1 MSTSSLSVLKN
12 ISNVYSYT
20 SFLEMCQSLLAEG
33 KTTSNSDQ
41 PVYVHF
47 AKINLE
53 KMLYWDLLDPIAE
66 EMKLKIASLPAQIW
80 YVITEGW
87 CGDSAHILPVL
98 AQMVQCNDRIELKI
112 ILRDTHP
119 EAIGQ
124 YLTNGGKSIPKLII
138 EEAGE
143 EKAVWGPRPLACQ
156 ELYQELKDRQVKFS
170 ELEARVSE
178 WYIADQG
185 QSVIRELFQL
195 TN

>member
-1 MSTSSLSVLKN
+1 
-12 ISNVYSYT
+12 
-20 SFLEMCQSLLAEG
+20 MCQSLLAEG

-143 EKAVWGPRPLACQ
+143 EKVVWGPRPLACQ
-156 ELYQELKDRQVKFS
+156 ELYQE
-170 ELEARVSE
+170 
-178 WYIADQG
+178 
-185 QSVIRELFQL
+185 
-195 TN
+195 